1 MPLND
6 LIRVRKGSSSEW
18 SGINP
23 ILDSGEPGFDASNNF
38 LKIGYSGLS
47 WNNLDIIGS
56 HLTKLKLDG
65 ILYDSINNS
74 GINNQVLSSTS
85 SGILW
90 TNNINASIVSG
101 VDYIQFDTTPESI
114 GQEGSVY
121 WDSGEGSLLI
131 NLKGGNVITP
141 VNQTLTTLVY
151 NAEATTLN
159 KGEVIYASG
168 AQGQRVAVRR
178 ASNLSDLTSSRTF
191 GLVAESIAAG
201 SEGWIINK
209 GELAG
214 LNTNSYNEG
223 DILWLSSTN
232 GAITTTKP
240 SAPQHLVF
248 VGIVVK
254 KSLSAGRIYVAV
266 QNGYELEEL
275 HDVAISSNVASGQ
288 FLKYDGSLW
297 KNSGILSS
305 DITNFNNSVSGLLT
319 PYALL
324 SSGNFSYLAISG
336 IPVSTGVGGGGA
348 NITNPGTNRVLLSD
362 GTSNGIIAQTGLTFD
377 GKSLFINGVNS
388 RNGQN
393 LYMWANFR

>member
-6 LIRVRKGSSSEW
+6 LIRIRKGSSSEW

-23 ILDSGEPGFDASNNF
+23 ILDSGEPGFDVSNNF
-38 LKIGYSGLS
+38 LKIGYSGNN
-47 WNNLDIIGS
+47 WNTIDPIGS
-56 HLTKLKLDG
+56 HLPKLKLDG
-65 ILYDSINNS
+65 ILYDSNNNS
-74 GINNQVLSSTS
+74 GINNQILSSTS
-85 SGILW
+85 SGTLW
-90 TNNINASIVSG
+90 TNYINAYVVSG
-101 VDYIQFDTTPESI
+101 VDYIRFDTTPEST
-114 GQEGSVY
+114 GPEGSVY
-121 WDSGEGSLLI
+121 WDDGEGSLLI

-141 VNQTLTTLVY
+141 INQTLTTLVY
-151 NAEATTLN
+151 NAESTILN
-159 KGEVIYASG
+159 KGEVVYASG

-191 GLVAESIAAG
+191 GLVAEPIAAG
-201 SEGWIINK
+201 NEGWIINR

-223 DILWLSSTN
+223 DILWLGSGGGTL
-232 GAITTTKP
+232 TTTKP
-240 SAPQHLVF
+240 TAPQHLVF

-254 KSLSAGRIYVAV
+254 KNISTGRVYVAV

-275 HDVAISSNVASGQ
+275 HDVAIYNAVSGQ

-297 KNSGILSS
+297 KNSGILSN
-305 DITNFNNSVSGLLT
+305 DITNFNSSVSGLLT

-324 SSGNFSYLAISG
+324 ASGNFNYLAVNG
-336 IPVSTGVGGGGA
+336 IPVSTGTSGGT

-362 GTSNGIIAQTGLTFD
+362 GTANGIIAQSGLTFN
-377 GKSLFINGVNS
+377 GSSLFINGVNS

-393 LYMWANFR
+393 LYMWSNFR